1 MSWEEKQKLRDIVQN
16 AIDNQQFDRA
26 EQGVHH
32 LRQLAALESFIQE
45 TAPAADST
53 PRSTESRETNTEAKG
68 TTTEKTPS
76 ENPDKEGITIY
87 YIEDRN
93 IIKFRKSPQT
103 YSVDMEF
110 FKVFL
115 EKLEEWRHQEPF
127 SSKDFFDQFS
137 ETLKSYA
144 TYQTSTLRQFV
155 TLLFRTAFHLGILR
169 NPESPQRS
177 RYITS
182 TTVGRDDIIEKVMNE
197 KTIEI

>member
-1 MSWEEKQKLRDIVQN
+1 MSLEEKQKLRDIVQN

-26 EQGVHH
+26 EQAVHH
-32 LRQLAALESFIQE
+32 LRQLDALEAFIQE
-45 TAPAADST
+45 AVPAAENTSRLT
-53 PRSTESRETNTEAKG
+53 EKREINTAAKRTSTEKASS
-68 TTTEKTPS
+68 EK
-76 ENPDKEGITIY
+76 PDKVGITIY

-103 YSVDMEF
+103 YSVDMAF

-115 EKLEEWRHQEPF
+115 DKLEEWRHQDSF

-155 TLLFRTAFHLGILR
+155 TLLFRAAFQLGMLES
-169 NPESPQRS
+169 PESLQKS

-182 TTVGRDDIIEKVMNE
+182 ATVGRDDIIEKVVTE